1 MTDVHSFSAE
11 QRSFLKML
19 LSDFKGPTS
28 SATLLY
34 ILANVLDEL
43 KPDWRTEKIFSDAQ
57 LQADVEVCEA
67 AIKYLEIQSA
77 VEDN

>member
-1 MTDVHSFSAE
+1 
-11 QRSFLKML
+11 ML